1 MLIITRRAGERIMIG
16 NDITVEVMEVAG
28 NTARIGIDA
37 PRSLPVYREE
47 LWAAVKKE
55 NEAAAGADLDRLPDT
70 PPASRAAGRT

>member
-1 MLIITRRAGERIMIG
+1 MLIITRRPGERIMIG

-55 NEAAAGADLDRLPDT
+55 NEAAAGADIDRLPD
-70 PPASRAAGRT
+70 PPRADAAAQA